1 MIKADSLIM
10 NRLLHVHVHA
20 YAIQSNKISDVKVA
34 QNDPLIFVLR
44 YN

>member
-10 NRLLHVHVHA
+10 NRLLPVHA

-34 QNDPLIFVLR
+34 QNDPLILV
-44 YN
+44 